1 MTPAPLAMVSSC
13 LLARIRKG
21 VEDREGSAMS
31 VYRKLEGESYYSLK
45 NSKMGKN
52 KINSLCHIPN
62 VLLQGQTVDDKDCTT
77 GRVLVLVHKTASKS
91 FVSRNIDQSS
101 IALRMEI
108 RGVGNCFKYI
118 RRWFLGHYVTD

>member
-1 MTPAPLAMVSSC
+1 MTPAPLAIVSSC

-31 VYRKLEGESYYSLK
+31 VYRKLEGDYSYYSLK
-45 NSKMGKN
+45 MRKN
-52 KINSLCHIPN
+52 EINSLCHIPN
-62 VLLQGQTVDDKDCTT
+62 VLLQGQTVHDKDCTT